1 MLFNDLEGWD
11 GLGCGREI
19 QEGGNI
25 RILMTDSFCYVA
37 ETNMT
42 LLSNYPHFKKLTV
55 LLKAETTFFNNAKL
69 LHFKRL
75 ENFITGQ
82 QERNKQAC
90 FYEGTLKLFNP
101 YIHIEVK

>member
-25 RILMTDSFCYVA
+25 YILMTDSFCHVA
-37 ETNMT
+37 ETDMT
-42 LLSNYPHFKKLTV
+42 LLSNYPRFKKLTV
-55 LLKAETTFFNNAKL
+55 FLKTETTFFDNAKL

-75 ENFITGQ
+75 ENSITGQ

-90 FYEGTLKLFNP
+90 FYEGNLKLFNP
-101 YIHIEVK
+101 YIHTEVK